1 MNYNELSGGPLYKAV
16 RQWLDNNPG
25 KDLGDFAK
33 ETGYKGKPLKIK
45 DPKTGRVG
53 LKTTT
58 TDATRKTRL
67 VSQDTE
73 YIQTLQEMGYSE
85 SEAKERLKQSKLK
98 VAKIRSQVT
107 ELNKEFGKGSFTV
120 GHLTA
125 VAEGGGDFGRNVRLE
140 IGKTREGMRGN
151 FSRSNVDELPRD
163 IKAALGIPSS
173 GREAAIMDESGLFD
187 LPLTPKDRQEIF
199 RNPDQANDIIQA
211 RVSQVETAQPKQRQQ
226 PTTPIDAPETGPN
239 ALRVARNLAPAALSI
254 PAGLAVSAQSA
265 AAAVKQPTE
274 ENIVNAGFDIGNTAA
289 DLVGLIPTPMTI
301 AGSEAAQRALMMGQ
315 MTYNAQRQMQ
325 KQEQEGG
332 KETMAGFDILNEL
345 EYIGNQ
351 LRNFKMPYRRFGGS
365 YTPMKDR

>member
-45 DPKTGRVG
+45 DPKTGR
-53 LKTTT
+53 
-58 TDATRKTRL
+58 
-67 VSQDTE
+67 
-73 YIQTLQEMGYSE
+73 
-85 SEAKERLKQSKLK
+85 
-98 VAKIRSQVT
+98 
-107 ELNKEFGKGSFTV
+107 
-120 GHLTA
+120 
-125 VAEGGGDFGRNVRLE
+125 
-140 IGKTREGMRGN
+140 
-151 FSRSNVDELPRD
+151 
-163 IKAALGIPSS
+163 
-173 GREAAIMDESGLFD
+173 
-187 LPLTPKDRQEIF
+187 
-199 RNPDQANDIIQA
+199 
-211 RVSQVETAQPKQRQQ
+211 
-226 PTTPIDAPETGPN
+226 
-239 ALRVARNLAPAALSI
+239 
-254 PAGLAVSAQSA
+254 
-265 AAAVKQPTE
+265 
-274 ENIVNAGFDIGNTAA
+274 AGFDIGNTAA
-289 DLVGLIPTPMTI
+289 DLVGLIPTPMTV